1 LEKERMTT
9 THNLRLKQL
18 PGKPWLIT
26 LATIMATATAA
37 QAVSLGQTDDFED
50 LTTQNWG
57 IGAAGAQPTVVPS
70 GGPVDDGAFLT
81 YNSDGSG
88 NTGRMLIANSDQWS
102 GDYLAAGVSAITF
115 DVQNLNTAQTL
126 NLRVALG
133 TSTNSRSGD
142 WFAST
147 LSVDIAP
154 TTDWTQITLPITAGD
169 LTSVVGAGTASDVLS
184 SVVAIRILSSAAPS
198 ARGDQIAASI
208 SVDNI
213 TATPEPASAIL
224 VASALL
230 LIRRR

>member
-1 LEKERMTT
+1 LASEISLFFRFPATIDASSPRLEKERMTT

-81 YNSDGSG
+81 YSSDGSG

-115 DVQNLNTAQTL
+115 DVAESEHGPDPKPA
-126 NLRVALG
+126 R
-133 TSTNSRSGD
+133 R
-142 WFAST
+142 
-147 LSVDIAP
+147 
-154 TTDWTQITLPITAGD
+154 AGD
-169 LTSVVGAGTASDVLS
+169 L
-184 SVVAIRILSSAAPS
+184 
-198 ARGDQIAASI
+198 DQQ
-208 SVDNI
+208 
-213 TATPEPASAIL
+213 PQRRL
-224 VASALL
+224 VCLDSEC
-230 LIRRR
+230 RHRPDH